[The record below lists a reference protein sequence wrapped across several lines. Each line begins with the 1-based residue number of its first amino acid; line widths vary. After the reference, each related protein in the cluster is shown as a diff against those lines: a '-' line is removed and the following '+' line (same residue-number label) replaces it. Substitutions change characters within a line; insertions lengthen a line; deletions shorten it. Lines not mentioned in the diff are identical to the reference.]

1 MRVRPALRRPLS
13 TQMFDC
19 PRVDYNGLL
28 LRRSRGM
35 RELTGKVGSMT
46 SRAPRHELR
55 NMLVPGAALLLPGV
69 ANALAARV
77 VADQGFAA
85 AYVTGAGIANTFFG
99 VPDIGLV
106 TLSELASHVAAIREA
121 FPGPLVVD
129 ADTGFGNA
137 VNVVRTV
144 CLLER
149 AGADALQIEDQIFPK
164 RCGHFEG
171 KHVIPAAEMVEKIKA
186 AVDTR
191 RDRDLLIIART
202 DAIAPEG
209 YAAAIERAAA
219 YREAGA
225 DVTFVEAPTSME
237 QIADIPH
244 RLPWPQL
251 INIVLGGRTPEL
263 PNEKLKELGY
273 AGVIYANVAL
283 QSALKGMQA
292 ALGELRRKGY
302 MGNAMELVADFAERQ
317 RLVHKDEFDALERRY
332 VAKD

>member
-1 MRVRPALRRPLS
+1 
-13 TQMFDC
+13 
-19 PRVDYNGLL
+19 
-28 LRRSRGM
+28 
-35 RELTGKVGSMT
+35 MT
-46 SRAPRHELR
+46 SRVSRHDFR
-55 NMLVPGAALLLPGV
+55 NMLSPGAALLLPGV
-69 ANALAARV
+69 SNALAARV

-106 TLSELASHVAAIREA
+106 TVTELAEHVAAIREA

-137 VNVVRTV
+137 VNMVRTV
-144 CLLER
+144 ALLER
-149 AGADALQIEDQIFPK
+149 AGADALQIEDQVFPK
-164 RCGHFEG
+164 RCGHFAG

-209 YAAAIERAAA
+209 FEAALARAAA
-219 YREAGA
+219 YHDAGA

-237 QIADIPH
+237 QIADIPR

-251 INIVLGGRTPEL
+251 LNIVIGGRTPEL
-263 PNEKLKELGY
+263 PNEKVKELGY

-283 QSALKGMQA
+283 QAAVLGMQA

-302 MGNAMELVADFAERQ
+302 MGDATRLAADFSERQ
-317 RLVHKDEFDALERRY
+317 RLVHKDEFDALERKY
-332 VAKD
+332 ADKY

>member
-1 MRVRPALRRPLS
+1 
-13 TQMFDC
+13 
-19 PRVDYNGLL
+19 
-28 LRRSRGM
+28 
-35 RELTGKVGSMT
+35 MT
-46 SRAPRHELR
+46 SRSPRRELH

-77 VADQGFAA
+77 VADQGFTA
-85 AYVTGAGIANTFFG
+85 AYVTGAGIANTFVG

-106 TLSELASHVAAIREA
+106 TVSELAAHVAAIREA

-144 CLLER
+144 QLLER
-149 AGADALQIEDQIFPK
+149 AGADALQIEDQVFPK
-164 RCGHFEG
+164 RCGHFAG
-171 KHVIPAAEMVEKIKA
+171 KEVIPAAEMVAKIKA

-191 RDRDLLIIART
+191 RDTDLLIIART

-209 YAAAIERAAA
+209 FAAALERAAA

-225 DVTFVEAPTSME
+225 DVTFVEAPTSIE
-237 QIADIPH
+237 EIAEIPR

-251 INIVLGGRTPEL
+251 INIVIGGRTPEL
-263 PNEKLKELGY
+263 PNAKLKELGY
-273 AGVIYANVAL
+273 AGVIYANLAL

-292 ALGELRRKGY
+292 ALGELRRKGHI
-302 MGNAMELVADFAERQ
+302 GDALNLIADFSERQ
-317 RLVHKDEFDALERRY
+317 RLVHKDEFDALERKY
-332 VAKD
+332 IAKD

>member
-1 MRVRPALRRPLS
+1 
-13 TQMFDC
+13 
-19 PRVDYNGLL
+19 
-28 LRRSRGM
+28 
-35 RELTGKVGSMT
+35 MT
-46 SRAPRHELR
+46 SRVSRRDFR
-55 NMLVPGAALLLPGV
+55 NMLRPGAALLLPGV
-69 ANALAARV
+69 SNALAARV

-106 TLSELASHVAAIREA
+106 TVTELAEHVAAIREA

-137 VNVVRTV
+137 LNMMRTV
-144 CLLER
+144 TLLER
-149 AGADALQIEDQIFPK
+149 AGADALQIEDQVFPK
-164 RCGHFEG
+164 RCGHFAG
-171 KHVIPAAEMVEKIKA
+171 KHVIPAAEMVEKVKA

-209 YAAAIERAAA
+209 FEAALARAAA
-219 YREAGA
+219 YHDAGA

-237 QIADIPH
+237 QIADIPR

-251 INIVLGGRTPEL
+251 LNIVIGGRTPEL
-263 PNEKLKELGY
+263 PNEKVKELGY

-283 QSALKGMQA
+283 QAAVLGMQA
-292 ALGELRRKGY
+292 ALGELRRKGS
-302 MGNAMELVADFAERQ
+302 MGDATRLVADFSERQ
-317 RLVHKDEFDALERRY
+317 RLVHKDEFDALERKY
-332 VAKD
+332 AEKH

>member
-1 MRVRPALRRPLS
+1 MKDRA
-13 TQMFDC
+13 
-19 PRVDYNGLL
+19 
-28 LRRSRGM
+28 
-35 RELTGKVGSMT
+35 MT
-46 SRAPRHELR
+46 SHAPRRELR

-77 VADQGFAA
+77 VADQGFTA

-106 TLSELASHVAAIREA
+106 TVSELAAHVAAIREA

-144 CLLER
+144 QLLER
-149 AGADALQIEDQIFPK
+149 AGADALQIEDQVFPK
-164 RCGHFEG
+164 RCGHFAG
-171 KHVIPAAEMVEKIKA
+171 KEVIPAAEMVAKIKA

-191 RDRDLLIIART
+191 RDADLLIIART

-209 YAAAIERAAA
+209 FAAALARAAA

-237 QIADIPH
+237 EIAEIPR

-251 INIVLGGRTPEL
+251 INIVIGGRTPEL
-263 PNEKLKELGY
+263 PNAKLKELGY

-292 ALGELRRKGY
+292 ALGELRRKGD
-302 MGNAMELVADFAERQ
+302 MGHALNLIADFSERQ
-317 RLVHKDEFDALERRY
+317 RVVRKDEFDALERKY
-332 VAKD
+332 VTKE